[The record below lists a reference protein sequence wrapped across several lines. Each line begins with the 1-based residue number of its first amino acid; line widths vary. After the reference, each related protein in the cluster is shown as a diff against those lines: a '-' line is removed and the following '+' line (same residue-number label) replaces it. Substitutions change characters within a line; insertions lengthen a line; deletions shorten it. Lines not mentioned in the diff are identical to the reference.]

1 MVWLCVLK
9 LSVGCASVTAS
20 VCDCQS
26 PCDMSSS
33 LSSHVIPET
42 DSVQNC
48 ADYVQRISKRENH
61 LRLESL
67 NDYTNQKEWGMIAG
81 HDSLCIWA
89 GDLV

>member
-9 LSVGCASVTAS
+9 LSVGCASVTAN
-20 VCDCQS
+20 VCDCESVPQS

-61 LRLESL
+61 LRLEPL
-67 NDYTNQKEWGMIAG
+67 NDTNQNE
-81 HDSLCIWA
+81 
-89 GDLV
+89 